1 MSFEIDTVSYALLT
15 SIFGATAFM
24 SLRNF
29 KGPDIHP
36 LLLNTQSDVSRLRHA
51 GESAI
56 YRSRM
61 YPNGSPLLSIFDRG
75 IRTLL
80 DLYEQGGQI
89 KQPQAPFLGQQ
100 NQWQTH
106 ESIAQQARYVYG
118 GLREW
123 TTLVPRSGQSSS
135 FVGIY
140 AYNSIETMTLT
151 LACHNNGLVT
161 VPMGAKSS
169 SSHVD
174 HVIKT
179 TGLQVL
185 AVDRAHVDQVMSL
198 IKGTSV
204 QLLIILDDMKDIS
217 GTSVEVVSLQDIVNK
232 GKSSTIEA
240 VRPEP
245 TDIASIY
252 FSSVLDSDPGVILTH
267 KNLLSNIAS
276 YLLIIPPQEKITH
289 KDRLMYNLPLDNVF
303 GFVLSS
309 MFSFLGGSIAFD
321 NEYSA
326 SEHLTSYLD
335 LVVAAKPTVF
345 ATGSGFFELVQEH
358 IDQHYGNSFFFRRGY
373 EKKCSFFDEGRLVT
387 DSKYD
392 MFVFRD
398 IQRKLFGGQLR
409 LIYLE
414 NDESD
419 PPVAPFLRAVLGTQV
434 LKVFNSAETS
444 GTMTASM
451 FYDYKADPLS
461 FGAPLPCN
469 ELKLMDLPE
478 KELYCDDTPNPRGEI
493 WIRGNNVFQ
502 GYWNDPTTSDEMVDA
517 DGWYMTGVLGEIQPN
532 GTLKLL
538 GRK

>member
-15 SIFGATAFM
+15 SIFGATAFL

-61 YPNGSPLLSIFDRG
+61 YPNGSPLLSIFNRSV
-75 IRTLL
+75 RTLN
-80 DLYEQGGQI
+80 DLYQQGG
-89 KQPQAPFLGQQ
+89 KLKEPKSPFLGQKQ
-100 NQWQTH
+100 HWQSN
-106 ESIAQQARYVYG
+106 ESVAQLTKHIYG
-118 GLREW
+118 GLREL
-123 TTLVPRSGQSSS
+123 TSLVPRSGQSSS
-135 FVGIY
+135 FLGIY
-140 AYNSIETMTLT
+140 AYNSSETMALI

-161 VPMGAKSS
+161 VPIGSKSS
-169 SSHVD
+169 SSHID

-179 TGLQVL
+179 SGLQVL
-185 AVDRAHVDQVMSL
+185 AVDRPHLDQVIPL
-198 IKGTSV
+198 IKGTNI
-204 QLLIILDDMKDIS
+204 QLLVLSDGDKVDGNLDAIYLKDII
-217 GTSVEVVSLQDIVNK
+217 ER
-232 GKSSTIEA
+232 GKASTAEP
-240 VRPEP
+240 VLPEP
-245 TDIASIY
+245 NDIASIY
-252 FSSVLDSDPGVILTH
+252 FSSALESNPGVVLTH
-267 KNLLSNIAS
+267 KNLISNIAS
-276 YLLIIPPQEKITH
+276 YLLVTPPQEKITS
-289 KDRLMYNLPLDNVF
+289 KDRLMYNLPLDNAF

-309 MFSFLGGSIAFD
+309 VFSFVGGSIAFD

-335 LVVAAKPTVF
+335 IIVDAKPTVF
-345 ATGSGFFELVQEH
+345 ASGSGFFETVREH
-358 IDQHYGNSFFFRRGY
+358 IEQHYGNSFFFRHGY
-373 EKKCSFFDEGRLVT
+373 EKKCSFFAEGRLVT

-419 PPVAPFLRAVLGTQV
+419 PPIAPFLRAVLGTQV
-434 LKVFNSAETS
+434 LRVFNSAETS
-444 GTMTASM
+444 STMTASM
-451 FYDYKADPLS
+451 FYDYHTDSQS

-478 KELYCDDTPNPRGEI
+478 NELYCDDAPNPRGEI
-493 WIRGNNVFQ
+493 WIRGNNVFS
-502 GYWNDPTTSDEMVDA
+502 GYWNDPDLTADVVDA
-517 DGWYMTGVLGEIQPN
+517 DGWYMTGVLGETLPN

-538 GRK
+538 GKK